1 MKREYR
7 TPNRAE
13 VEVNPDDQYH
23 FLSVNLR
30 HNAPSL
36 DVCLSCYFHESI
48 SYRAMCVRY
57 YLFVITPA
65 RK

>member
-23 FLSVNLR
+23 FVSVNLR
-30 HNAPSL
+30 HNAPL
-36 DVCLSCYFHESI
+36 RSCDYHVTFM
-48 SYRAMCVRY
+48 RVFPTG
-57 YLFVITPA
+57 L
-65 RK
+65 